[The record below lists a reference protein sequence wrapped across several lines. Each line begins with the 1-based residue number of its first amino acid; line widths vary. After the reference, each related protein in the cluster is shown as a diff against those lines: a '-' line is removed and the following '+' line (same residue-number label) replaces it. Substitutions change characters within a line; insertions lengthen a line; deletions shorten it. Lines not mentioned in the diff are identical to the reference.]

1 MKRHSNNEDSEPIVS
16 SSRQAAPII
25 QSVNDEYSNGSAM
38 RQEQEQCEIT
48 GEDQEDLGY
57 TQTLMYGRYSRDL
70 QQFAGDEARRLRK
83 LAKLRKQ
90 EDKLRSKLLELEN
103 NEPSRLQNISS
114 CVAQLVGD
122 RLGKDWIFLSICGI
136 IMALISFGM
145 DEGIRL
151 LFAFRFWLYED
162 ISANPYVRYF
172 VWVMPSVCIIVF
184 TAFFVH
190 HLAPQAAGC
199 GIPEIKTILRG
210 VTLKNYLTFKT
221 LVAKVFGLTFTLGSG
236 MPLGKEGPYVHI
248 ASIVANLLSKWSAPF
263 RSIYQN
269 ESRNTEMLAAVCALG
284 LGTCFASPIG
294 GVLFSIEVTTTY
306 FAVRN
311 YWRGFFGCVVGAMS
325 VRLIAVWFQGAK
337 TVHAVYPTHF
347 ATEFPFDSRELVFF
361 ALTGAL
367 CGLLAAFFVWIH
379 RHYVLFVRSNKTLNK
394 FLQKNRYLY
403 PGILALIISTLT
415 FPLGTGQFIGGDLET
430 EKQLSHLYSNFTWT
444 SSDLN
449 VEQSEIVSH
458 WTTKYTSVFG
468 NLICYTLFHFFFS
481 IIGSTMAVPHG
492 MFIPALKVGSGFG
505 RLVGEFV
512 AWTFP
517 LGVRY
522 GDCTSPILPAAY
534 AIVGAA
540 AFAGSVTRSIFVAVV
555 IFEIT
560 GQIVFVVPVL
570 VAVLVANSVA
580 SFLQPSMYD
589 SVIQIKKLPY
599 LPDLLYT
606 NSGTYKKCVEDFMVR
621 DVKYIWQGI
630 SYQKLK
636 EVLRKNRKLRS
647 LPLVESPE
655 NQILL
660 GSVQRQELVK
670 LIEEQIGREKRMEMA
685 VRWRQEELKE
695 QEASRRPSRFE
706 VVPAQEALS
715 RSQDILSSEHK
726 SILKKSSLSLKEQ
739 SNDSLNDSDGNG
751 EWRLRSAFQ
760 NVFKKPSDPQ
770 LDLES
775 GSNEDLQPTMSASK
789 RVQLCGDRVVDMS
802 PEGKKQWE
810 VDQLAR
816 PIDFRASTCCIDPSP
831 FQLVE
836 RTSLLRVHSMFS
848 MMGVNHAYVT
858 RVGRLVGV
866 VSLKELRQAI
876 EDITSHRVDES
887 AQKQPSDV
895 KPLLAASSSD
905 DGVNS
910 TITSVNSMS
919 CGLIVAQGNQDAHTN
934 VSIDQ
939 AEEHLKAK

>member
-1 MKRHSNNEDSEPIVS
+1 M
-16 SSRQAAPII
+16 
-25 QSVNDEYSNGSAM
+25 
-38 RQEQEQCEIT
+38 
-48 GEDQEDLGY
+48 GY
-57 TQTLMYGRYSRDL
+57 THTLMYGRYSRDL

-90 EDKLRSKLLELEN
+90 EDKLRSQLLELEN
-103 NEPSRLQNISS
+103 NEPTRLQSISS
-114 CVAQLVGD
+114 WAWHHVAD
-122 RLGKDWIFLSICGI
+122 RLGKDWIFLTICGI

-151 LFAFRFWLYED
+151 LISVRFWFYKD
-162 ISANPYVRYF
+162 ITTDPFVQYF
-172 VWVMPSVCIIVF
+172 TWVLLPVCMVVF

-190 HLAPQAAGC
+190 HISPQAAGS
-199 GIPEIKTILRG
+199 GIPEMKTILRG

-221 LVAKVFGLTFTLGSG
+221 LVAKVLGLTFILGSG

-248 ASIVANLLSKWSAPF
+248 ASIVANLLSKMAAPF

-269 ESRNTEMLAAVCALG
+269 ESRNTEMLAAACALG
-284 LGTCFASPIG
+284 LGTCFAAPIG
-294 GVLFSIEVTTTY
+294 AVLFSIEVTTTY

-311 YWRGFFGCVVGAMS
+311 YWRGFFGCVVGAS
-325 VRLIAVWFQGAK
+325 AVRLIAVWFQGAD
-337 TVHAVYPTHF
+337 TVHAVYPTNI

-367 CGLLAAFFVWIH
+367 CGMLGASFVWIH
-379 RHYVLFVRSNKTLNK
+379 RHYVLFIRSSKTLNK
-394 FLQKNRYLY
+394 FLQKNLLVY
-403 PGILALIISTLT
+403 PGILALIISTIT

-430 EKQLSHLYSNFTWT
+430 EKQLTHLFSNFTWT
-444 SSDLN
+444 STDLN
-449 VEQSEIVSH
+449 TEQTEIVSH
-458 WTTKYTSVFG
+458 WTTKYSSVFG

-492 MFIPALKVGSGFG
+492 MFIPALKIGSGFG

-522 GDCTSPILPAAY
+522 GDCMSPIMPAAY

-540 AFAGSVTRSIFVAVV
+540 AFSGSVTHSISVAVV
-555 IFEIT
+555 VFEIT
-560 GQIVFVVPVL
+560 GQIAFVVPVL
-570 VAVLVANSVA
+570 VAVLVANAVS
-580 SFLQPSMYD
+580 SLLQPSMYE

-606 NSGTYKKCVEDFMVR
+606 NSGLYKKCVEDFMVR
-621 DVKYIWQGI
+621 DVKHIWQGI

-636 EVLRKNRKLRS
+636 EVLRKNKKLRS

-655 NQILL
+655 NLILL

-670 LIEEQIGREKRMEMA
+670 LIEQQIGREKRMEMA
-685 VRWRQEELKE
+685 IRWREEELKE
-695 QEASRRPSRFE
+695 QEAGRRPSRFE
-706 VVPAQEALS
+706 VIPAQEALS
-715 RSQDILSSEHK
+715 LRHMASEEMLPSERRAEVLEQHK
-726 SILKKSSLSLKEQ
+726 SILKKSSLSLREQ
-739 SNDSLNDSDGNG
+739 SNDSLNSSNNNSG
-751 EWRLRSAFQ
+751 WCLRSEFQ
-760 NVFKKPSDPQ
+760 NVFKKSSDPQ

-775 GSNEDLQPTMSASK
+775 GSNEDLPASTSVSK
-789 RVQLCGDRVVDMS
+789 RVHLCGDRVVDMS

-810 VDQLAR
+810 IDQLAK
-816 PIDFRASTCCIDPSP
+816 PIDFKAAACCIDPSP

-858 RVGRLVGV
+858 RIGRLVGV

-876 EDITSHRVDES
+876 EDINNQSFDS
-887 AQKQPSDV
+887 SSQQQPPDV

-905 DGVNS
+905 EGVNS
-910 TITSVNSMS
+910 TITSVNSMTS
-919 CGLIVAQGNQDAHTN
+919 GLIIAQGNIAAARDAHTN
-934 VSIDQ
+934 VIIDQ
-939 AEEHLKAK
+939 TEEQIKTK